1 VSDSNTEH
9 STTAAT
15 TAASKEEQQQKQ
27 LNDFISSG
35 IHDDMSMKSLLGYSF
50 LLPIGE
56 TNFNF

>member
-35 IHDDMSMKSLLGYSF
+35 IHDDMSMKSLLG
-50 LLPIGE
+50 
-56 TNFNF
+56 